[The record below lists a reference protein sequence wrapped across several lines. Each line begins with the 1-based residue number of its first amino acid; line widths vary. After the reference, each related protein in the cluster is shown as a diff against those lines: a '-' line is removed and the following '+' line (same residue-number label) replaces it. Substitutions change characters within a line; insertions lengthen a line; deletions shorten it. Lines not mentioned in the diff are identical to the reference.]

1 MASLSRALKTAL
13 SMEFQHCRGDMS
25 FNTEVIVVEDFNPTT
40 NDNQAL
46 KVCSTLLI
54 VLLFK
59 TCFRFNNHY
68 LYELRIL
75 TH

>member
-13 SMEFQHCRGDMS
+13 SIEFQNCRGDVS
-25 FNTEVIVVEDFNPTT
+25 FNTEVIAVEDFNPTT

-46 KVCSTLLI
+46 KVCTSLQI

-59 TCFRFNNHY
+59 SSVKFKNHY
-68 LYELRIL
+68 
-75 TH
+75 